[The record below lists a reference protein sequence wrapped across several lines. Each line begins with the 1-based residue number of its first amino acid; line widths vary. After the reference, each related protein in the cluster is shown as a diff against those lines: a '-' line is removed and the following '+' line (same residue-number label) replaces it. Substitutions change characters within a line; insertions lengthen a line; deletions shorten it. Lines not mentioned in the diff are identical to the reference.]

1 MAKLKLMC
9 ALVAELLMKCRE
21 EEEKPAVELNGNHFV
36 LWQPTSDTIVV
47 YVEDQEFG
55 LIRYDIKF
63 KEGLTVKEVFDN
75 FIEADLVDIA
85 SVEGKS
91 LKTGQTLC
99 SGSLLH
105 GFAIGDDPVHDRIS
119 THYDMDIFRYMIL
132 REVAIVLN
140 IKDK

>member
-9 ALVAELLMKCRE
+9 ALVAELLMNCRE
-21 EEEKPAVELNGNHFV
+21 DEDPIVDLNGNHFV
-36 LWQPTSDTIVV
+36 VWQPTPDTIVV
-47 YVEDQEFG
+47 CVEDREFG

-63 KEGLTVKEVFDN
+63 REGLTVKEIFDN

-85 SVEGKS
+85 SVEGKN
-91 LKTGQTLC
+91 LITGQDLC

-105 GFAIGDDPVHDRIS
+105 GFAIGDDPVRDRIS
-119 THYDMDIFRYMIL
+119 TNYDMDIFRYMIL

-140 IKDK
+140 IKDE